1 MDYMNF
7 NEQDL
12 EKMFDELNSI
22 VAKLSFEKNEKKC
35 DIIYNQY
42 RELVGEIKDLIIG
55 KVRDLDE
62 ARQKAKEIAD
72 QVDIIKRLSNLV
84 SDQVNLFDFYKCKIY
99 NYEIQ
104 RISKAISKFHRTKKE
119 MYYCR

>member
-1 MDYMNF
+1 MDYMNY

-12 EKMFDELNSI
+12 EKMFEKLNSI

-42 RELVGEIKDLIIG
+42 RELVTEIKDLIIG

-62 ARQKAKEIAD
+62 AREKAKEIAE
-72 QVDIIKRLSNLV
+72 QVEILNRLSNLV
-84 SDQVNLFDFYKCKIY
+84 SDQV
-99 NYEIQ
+99 
-104 RISKAISKFHRTKKE
+104 SKFI
-119 MYYCR
+119 

>member
-7 NEQDL
+7 SEQGLD
-12 EKMFDELNSI
+12 KMFDELNKI
-22 VAKLSFEKNEKKC
+22 VAKLSFDKNEKKC

-42 RELVGEIKDLIIG
+42 NDLVKEIKDLIIG

-62 ARQKAKEIAD
+62 AREKAKDISE

-84 SDQVNLFDFYKCKIY
+84 ADQVNNFI
-99 NYEIQ
+99 
-104 RISKAISKFHRTKKE
+104 
-119 MYYCR
+119 

>member
-12 EKMFDELNSI
+12 EQMFEELNKI
-22 VAKLSFEKNEKKC
+22 VAKLSFETNQKKC

-42 RELVGEIKDLIIG
+42 RDLVKEIKDLIIG

-62 ARQKAKEIAD
+62 ARQKAKDIAE

-84 SDQVNLFDFYKCKIY
+84 ADQV
-99 NYEIQ
+99 
-104 RISKAISKFHRTKKE
+104 SKFI
-119 MYYCR
+119 

>member
-12 EKMFDELNSI
+12 DKMFDELNSI

-42 RELVGEIKDLIIG
+42 RDLVQEIKDLIIG

-62 ARQKAKEIAD
+62 AREKAKEIAE
-72 QVDIIKRLSNLV
+72 QVEILNRLSNLITDKV
-84 SDQVNLFDFYKCKIY
+84 
-99 NYEIQ
+99 
-104 RISKAISKFHRTKKE
+104 SKFI
-119 MYYCR
+119 

>member
-12 EKMFDELNSI
+12 DKMFEELNSI
-22 VAKLSFEKNEKKC
+22 VAKLSFETNQKKC

-42 RELVGEIKDLIIG
+42 RDLVKEIKDLIIG

-62 ARQKAKEIAD
+62 ARERAKELAEQAD
-72 QVDIIKRLSNLV
+72 NLITISQKI
-84 SDQVNLFDFYKCKIY
+84 SDQVSNLI
-99 NYEIQ
+99 
-104 RISKAISKFHRTKKE
+104 
-119 MYYCR
+119 

>member
-12 EKMFDELNSI
+12 EQMFDELNKI
-22 VAKLSFEKNEKKC
+22 VAKLSFETNQKKC
-35 DIIYNQY
+35 DVIYNQY
-42 RELVGEIKDLIIG
+42 NELVKEIKDLIIG

-62 ARQKAKEIAD
+62 AREKAKEIAD

-84 SDQVNLFDFYKCKIY
+84 SDQV
-99 NYEIQ
+99 
-104 RISKAISKFHRTKKE
+104 SKFI
-119 MYYCR
+119 

>member
-12 EKMFDELNSI
+12 EKMFEELNSI
-22 VAKLSFEKNEKKC
+22 VAKLSFETNQKKC

-42 RELVGEIKDLIIG
+42 RELITEIKDLIIG

-62 ARQKAKEIAD
+62 ARERAKELAEQAD
-72 QVDIIKRLSNLV
+72 NLITISQKI
-84 SDQVNLFDFYKCKIY
+84 SDQV
-99 NYEIQ
+99 
-104 RISKAISKFHRTKKE
+104 SKFI
-119 MYYCR
+119 

>member
-12 EKMFDELNSI
+12 DKMFEELNKI
-22 VAKLSFEKNEKKC
+22 VAKLSFETNQKRC

-62 ARQKAKEIAD
+62 AREKAKEIAE
-72 QVDIIKRLSNLV
+72 QVEILNRLSNLINDKV
-84 SDQVNLFDFYKCKIY
+84 
-99 NYEIQ
+99 
-104 RISKAISKFHRTKKE
+104 SKFI
-119 MYYCR
+119 

>member
-12 EKMFDELNSI
+12 DKMFEELNSI
-22 VAKLSFEKNEKKC
+22 VAKLSFETNQKRC
-35 DIIYNQY
+35 DVIYNQY

-62 ARQKAKEIAD
+62 AREKAKEIAE
-72 QVDIIKRLSNLV
+72 QVEILNRLSNLINDKV
-84 SDQVNLFDFYKCKIY
+84 
-99 NYEIQ
+99 
-104 RISKAISKFHRTKKE
+104 SKFI
-119 MYYCR
+119 

>member
-1 MDYMNF
+1 MYYMNF

-12 EKMFDELNSI
+12 EQMFEELNKI
-22 VAKLSFEKNEKKC
+22 VAKLSFETNQKKC

-42 RELVGEIKDLIIG
+42 RDLVSEIKDLIIG

-62 ARQKAKEIAD
+62 ARQKAKDISE

-84 SDQVNLFDFYKCKIY
+84 SDQV
-99 NYEIQ
+99 
-104 RISKAISKFHRTKKE
+104 SKFI
-119 MYYCR
+119 

>member
-12 EKMFDELNSI
+12 EQMFEELNKI
-22 VAKLSFEKNEKKC
+22 VAKLSFETNQKKC

-42 RELVGEIKDLIIG
+42 QDLVSEIKDLIIG

-62 ARQKAKEIAD
+62 ARQKAKEIAE
-72 QVDIIKRLSNLV
+72 QVDILVRLSNLIGDKV
-84 SDQVNLFDFYKCKIY
+84 
-99 NYEIQ
+99 
-104 RISKAISKFHRTKKE
+104 SKFI
-119 MYYCR
+119 

>member
-12 EKMFDELNSI
+12 EQMFDELNKI
-22 VAKLSFEKNEKKC
+22 VAKLSFETNQKKC
-35 DIIYNQY
+35 DVIYNQY
-42 RELVGEIKDLIIG
+42 NELVKEIKDLIIG

-62 ARQKAKEIAD
+62 AREKAKDIAE

-84 SDQVNLFDFYKCKIY
+84 SDQV
-99 NYEIQ
+99 
-104 RISKAISKFHRTKKE
+104 SKFI
-119 MYYCR
+119 

>member
-12 EKMFDELNSI
+12 DKMFEELNKI

-42 RELVGEIKDLIIG
+42 REQVQEIKDLIIG

-62 ARQKAKEIAD
+62 ARAKAKDIAE

-84 SDQVNLFDFYKCKIY
+84 SDQV
-99 NYEIQ
+99 
-104 RISKAISKFHRTKKE
+104 SKFI
-119 MYYCR
+119 

>member
-12 EKMFDELNSI
+12 DKMFEELNSI
-22 VAKLSFEKNEKKC
+22 VAKLSFETNQKKC

-42 RELVGEIKDLIIG
+42 RDLVKEIKDLIIG

-62 ARQKAKEIAD
+62 AREKAKDISE
-72 QVDIIKRLSNLV
+72 QVDIIKRLSNIV
-84 SDQVNLFDFYKCKIY
+84 SDQV
-99 NYEIQ
+99 
-104 RISKAISKFHRTKKE
+104 SKFI
-119 MYYCR
+119 

>member
-12 EKMFDELNSI
+12 EKMFEELNKI
-22 VAKLSFEKNEKKC
+22 VAKLSFETNQKRC
-35 DIIYNQY
+35 DVIYNQY
-42 RELVGEIKDLIIG
+42 RELVTEIKDLIIG

-62 ARQKAKEIAD
+62 ARAKAKDISE

-84 SDQVNLFDFYKCKIY
+84 SDQV
-99 NYEIQ
+99 
-104 RISKAISKFHRTKKE
+104 SKFI
-119 MYYCR
+119 

>member
-12 EKMFDELNSI
+12 EQMFDELNSI
-22 VAKLSFEKNEKKC
+22 VAKLSFETNQKKC

-62 ARQKAKEIAD
+62 ARQKAKELAE
-72 QVDIIKRLSNLV
+72 QVDNLITISQKI
-84 SDQVNLFDFYKCKIY
+84 SDQV
-99 NYEIQ
+99 
-104 RISKAISKFHRTKKE
+104 SKFI
-119 MYYCR
+119 

>member
-7 NEQDL
+7 SEQDL
-12 EKMFDELNSI
+12 EKMFEELNSI
-22 VAKLSFEKNEKKC
+22 VAKLSFETNQKKC

-42 RELVGEIKDLIIG
+42 RELVQEIKDLIIG

-62 ARQKAKEIAD
+62 ARQKAKDISE

-84 SDQVNLFDFYKCKIY
+84 SDQV
-99 NYEIQ
+99 
-104 RISKAISKFHRTKKE
+104 SKFI
-119 MYYCR
+119 

>member
-12 EKMFDELNSI
+12 EQMFDELNKI
-22 VAKLSFEKNEKKC
+22 VAKLSFEKNDKKC

-42 RELVGEIKDLIIG
+42 RDLVKEIKDLIIG

-62 ARQKAKEIAD
+62 ARAKAKDISE

-84 SDQVNLFDFYKCKIY
+84 SDQL
-99 NYEIQ
+99 
-104 RISKAISKFHRTKKE
+104 SKFI
-119 MYYCR
+119 

>member
-12 EKMFDELNSI
+12 EQMFDELNKI
-22 VAKLSFEKNEKKC
+22 VAKLSFETNQRKC

-42 RELVGEIKDLIIG
+42 NDLVKEIKDLIIG

-62 ARQKAKEIAD
+62 ARAKAKEISE
-72 QVDIIKRLSNLV
+72 QVDIIVRLSNIV
-84 SDQVNLFDFYKCKIY
+84 ADQ
-99 NYEIQ
+99 
-104 RISKAISKFHRTKKE
+104 ISKFI
-119 MYYCR
+119 

>member
-12 EKMFDELNSI
+12 EKMFEELNKI
-22 VAKLSFEKNEKKC
+22 VAKLSFETNQKKC

-42 RELVGEIKDLIIG
+42 RDLVKEIKDLIIG

-62 ARQKAKEIAD
+62 AREKAKELAE
-72 QVDIIKRLSNLV
+72 QVDNLITISQKI
-84 SDQVNLFDFYKCKIY
+84 SDQV
-99 NYEIQ
+99 
-104 RISKAISKFHRTKKE
+104 SKFI
-119 MYYCR
+119 

>member
-1 MDYMNF
+1 MDYMNY

-12 EKMFDELNSI
+12 DNMFEELNKI

-62 ARQKAKEIAD
+62 ARQKAKEIAE
-72 QVDIIKRLSNLV
+72 QVDILVRLSNLV
-84 SDQVNLFDFYKCKIY
+84 SDQV
-99 NYEIQ
+99 
-104 RISKAISKFHRTKKE
+104 SKFI
-119 MYYCR
+119 

>member
-12 EKMFDELNSI
+12 EKMFEELNSI
-22 VAKLSFEKNEKKC
+22 VAKLSFETNQKKC

-42 RELVGEIKDLIIG
+42 RDLVKEIKDLIIG

-62 ARQKAKEIAD
+62 ARQKAKDIAE

-84 SDQVNLFDFYKCKIY
+84 SDQV
-99 NYEIQ
+99 
-104 RISKAISKFHRTKKE
+104 SKFI
-119 MYYCR
+119 